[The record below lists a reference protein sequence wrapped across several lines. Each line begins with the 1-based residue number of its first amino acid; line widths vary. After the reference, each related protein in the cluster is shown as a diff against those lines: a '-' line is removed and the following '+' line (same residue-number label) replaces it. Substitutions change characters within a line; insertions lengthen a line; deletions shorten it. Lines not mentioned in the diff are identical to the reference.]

1 MQVKQKDA
9 DVAFVPAHPSHKNK
23 NVARMGHPVSSSVG
37 RQSQWPSAAFSGKQ
51 VVLEEMPPILNAQN
65 VTKQFGAKPL
75 FLNISLTVEDGDRIG
90 LIGPNGAGKSTL
102 LAVLAGQ
109 VEPDTGELAV
119 RKRARAAYVPQ
130 DSRFAAGLSVRQVL
144 EKALAAAH
152 VNESEREGRLREL
165 TGRAGFADLDAEAA
179 ALSGGWR
186 KRLAITE
193 AMVVEPEVILLDEPT
208 NHLDLAGIEWLEELL
223 RNASF
228 AAVTVSHDRYFLEST
243 SSEIIELNRIYA
255 DGLLRVK
262 GNFSRFLEEK
272 QAYLESQSKQQD
284 SLRNTVKTEI
294 EWLRRGPKARSTKSK
309 ARIDSANEMIG
320 QLKELD
326 SRTVVNSAG
335 IDFEASMRKTKR
347 LVEFTDV
354 ACDVPISDDGPDEA
368 SPKLEKDLPGRRL
381 FTGLNFVLTAGM
393 KVGLVGPNGS
403 GKTTFLRLL
412 RGEIEPAEGEI
423 RKADALR
430 LVYFS
435 QMRELDDSLTLRRA
449 LAPEGDSVIHQGRV
463 VHVASWASRFLFTSE
478 QLNQPVRNLSGGE
491 RARVLIAKL
500 MLEPADV
507 LLLDEPTNDLDI
519 PTLEI
524 LEENL
529 LDFPGALVLVTHD
542 RYLLNRV
549 ASTVLGLD
557 GRGHTG
563 RFADYAQWEE
573 WMAEQDDAAQDKQ
586 ARKPDASTVGQ
597 RSQEETGGK
606 KKLSY
611 LEARE
616 FAAIEGLVEKSD
628 ARLEAARDLVERP
641 DIAINA
647 TALQEALV
655 ELDKAQ
661 HENDALYARW
671 AELTEKAG

>member
-1 MQVKQKDA
+1 
-9 DVAFVPAHPSHKNK
+9 
-23 NVARMGHPVSSSVG
+23 
-37 RQSQWPSAAFSGKQ
+37 
-51 VVLEEMPPILNAQN
+51 MPPILNAQS
-65 VTKQFGAKPL
+65 VTKQFGATPL
-75 FLNISLTVEDGDRIG
+75 FKNISLTVEDGDRIG

-109 VEPDTGELAV
+109 VEPDSGEVAV

-130 DSRFAAGLSVRQVL
+130 DSRFAPGLTIRQVL
-144 EKALAAAH
+144 ELALSAAH

-165 TGRAGFADLDAEAA
+165 TGRAGFADLNAEAA
-179 ALSGGWR
+179 SLSGGWR

-193 AMVVEPEVILLDEPT
+193 AMVIEPEVMLLDEPT

-223 RNASF
+223 RSSSF
-228 AAVTVSHDRYFLEST
+228 AAVTVSHDRYFLEAT
-243 SSEIIELNRIYA
+243 SSQIVELNRVFA
-255 DGLLRVK
+255 DGLFRVK
-262 GNFSRFLEEK
+262 GTFSRFLEEK
-272 QAYLESQSKQQD
+272 QAYLESQSRQQE
-284 SLRNTVKTEI
+284 SLRNQVKTEI
-294 EWLRRGPKARSTKSK
+294 EWLRRGPKARTTKSK
-309 ARIDSANEMIG
+309 ARIDTANEMIG
-320 QLKELD
+320 QLKAMD
-326 SRTVVNSAG
+326 ARTTVNTAG
-335 IDFEASMRKTKR
+335 IDFDASQRKTKR
-347 LVEFTDV
+347 LVEFDNV
-354 ACDVPISDDGPDEA
+354 ALAVPSTADQSPDGSGGFAEGDSGFLERSGGFAEGGGGFNPRIVQTAEA
-368 SPKLEKDLPGRRL
+368 RALAPESRLL

-403 GKTTFLRLL
+403 GKTTLLRLL
-412 RGEIEPAEGEI
+412 RGEIQPAEGKIKRAE
-423 RKADALR
+423 ALR
-430 LVYFS
+430 MVYFS
-435 QMRELDDSLTLRRA
+435 QMRELDESVTLRRA
-449 LAPEGDSVIHQGRV
+449 LAPEGDGVIHQGRT
-463 VHVASWASRFLFTSE
+463 VHVASWAARFLFTSE

-549 ASTVLGLD
+549 SSTVLGLD
-557 GRGHTG
+557 GRGNTG
-563 RFADYAQWEE
+563 RFADYAQWEDWLE
-573 WMAEQDDAAQDKQ
+573 EQDEQEKSGQESTKEQQRKTARRADGSSSAQQ
-586 ARKPDASTVGQ
+586 
-597 RSQEETGGK
+597 TGANSAGSGK

-616 FAAIEGLVEKSD
+616 FAAIEDRVEQSD
-628 ARLEAARDLVERP
+628 ARLAAARDRVEHP
-641 DIAINA
+641 DVATNA
-647 TALQEALV
+647 VALQEALL
-655 ELDKAQ
+655 ELDAAQ